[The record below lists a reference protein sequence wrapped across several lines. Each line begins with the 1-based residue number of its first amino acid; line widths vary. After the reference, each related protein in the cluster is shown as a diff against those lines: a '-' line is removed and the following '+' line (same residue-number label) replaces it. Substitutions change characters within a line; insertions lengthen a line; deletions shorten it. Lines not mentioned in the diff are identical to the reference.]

1 MAVIVSFVKEVGTWK
16 SLAKGQGVDDVA
28 DVVASD
34 GEGEQIVHL
43 HKVLQKYTEGMR
55 TTHVHAA
62 LLERF
67 SRGKVEVP

>member
-43 HKVLQKYTEGMR
+43 RKVLQK
-55 TTHVHAA
+55 
-62 LLERF
+62 
-67 SRGKVEVP
+67 